1 MVPLGGTVTVTGPVI
16 DSVPVNSPVVVTNE
30 TVSISTVEPVDVL
43 LGRTVDSGVGLTTE
57 PLPVGKTLD
66 VTKESEKSMELVLGP
81 EVLEDVDVM
90 SGDPWLL
97 VEAAELEP
105 PTSLS
110 IGSETVNDS
119 ESIRDDG

>member
-1 MVPLGGTVTVTGPVI
+1 
-16 DSVPVNSPVVVTNE
+16 
-30 TVSISTVEPVDVL
+30 
-43 LGRTVDSGVGLTTE
+43 
-57 PLPVGKTLD
+57 
-66 VTKESEKSMELVLGP
+66 MELVLGP